1 MPGRTAPGRARRARQ
16 RGRTRPRVGLALAG
30 GGPLG
35 GIYEV
40 GALLALSD
48 SLDGIDLAGL
58 DVYVGVS
65 SGGFVAAALA
75 NGISPAQMYRL
86 FIDDGADAA
95 LTPEIFLRPAFSEF
109 TLRAAALPRLLARA
123 IAQYLRDPF
132 RRGFMESLAT
142 LSHAMPTGMFDNRAV
157 GDSLCRLFAAP
168 GRTNDFRKL
177 DRKLFLVAT
186 NLDTGASVR
195 FGAPGLDH
203 VPISMAIEASA
214 ALPGLFPPVMIGG
227 EHYVDGA
234 LNKTLHASVALDE
247 GIRLLLCVNPL
258 VPFDASRAAQGG
270 HLSVAKLNEGG
281 LPVVL
286 SQTFRAIIHSRMKVG
301 MEKYRR
307 QYPDADVVLFE
318 PDREDPDMFFA
329 SIFSYAQR
337 RRLCAAAYAKTRQ
350 NLRARAE
357 LLEPQL
363 ARHGIALRH
372 DRLADPHRSIVD
384 ALSDPR
390 PLHAQPGHDVRRT
403 ARDLAH
409 ALNQLE
415 RWLAQRARHRGVLA
429 S

>member
-1 MPGRTAPGRARRARQ
+1 
-16 RGRTRPRVGLALAG
+16 VGLALAG

-40 GALLALSD
+40 GALLALAD
-48 SLDGIDLAGL
+48 SLDGLDLADL

-65 SGGFVAAALA
+65 SGGFAAAALA

-95 LTPEIFLRPAFSEF
+95 LRPELFLRPALSEF
-109 TLRAAALPRLLARA
+109 MLRAAALPRLISRA
-123 IAQYLRDPF
+123 AAQYLRDPF
-132 RRGFMESLAT
+132 RRGLLESLAT

-157 GDSLCRLFAAP
+157 GDFLRRLFAAP

-177 DRKLFLVAT
+177 ERKLFLVAT
-186 NLDTGASVR
+186 NLDTGASVT
-195 FGAPGLDH
+195 FGARGLDH

-214 ALPGLFPPVMIGG
+214 ALPGLFPPVLIGG

-247 GIRLLLCVNPL
+247 GVRLLLCVNPL
-258 VPFDASRAAQGG
+258 VPFDASRAAQAGR
-270 HLSVAKLNEGG
+270 LTVAKLNEGG
-281 LPVVL
+281 LPIVL
-286 SQTFRAIIHSRMKVG
+286 AQTFRAIIHSRMKVG

-307 QYPDADVVLFE
+307 QYPGADVILFE
-318 PDREDPDMFFA
+318 PDREDADMFFA

-337 RRLCAAAYAKTRQ
+337 HRLCAAAYAKTRQ
-350 NLRARAE
+350 SLRARAAA
-357 LLEPQL
+357 LAPQL
-363 ARHGIALRH
+363 ARHGIAIRH
-372 DRLADPHRSIVD
+372 DRLADANRGVDD
-384 ALSDPR
+384 ALADPR
-390 PLHAQPGHDVRRT
+390 PLHAQPGHDVKTT
-403 ARDLAH
+403 ARDLAV

-415 RWLAQRARHRGVLA
+415 RWLEGARRGVPV

>member
-1 MPGRTAPGRARRARQ
+1 MPRRSATGRARRART
-16 RGRTRPRVGLALAG
+16 RERARPRVGLALAG

-40 GALLALSD
+40 GALLALTD
-48 SLDGIDLAGL
+48 SLDGIDLADL

-95 LTPEIFLRPAFSEF
+95 LRPEIFLRPALSEF
-109 TLRAAALPRLLARA
+109 MLRAALLPRLLARA
-123 IAQYLRDPF
+123 TIQYLRDPF
-132 RRGFMESLAT
+132 RRGLMESLAT
-142 LSHAMPTGMFDNRAV
+142 LAHAMPTGLFDNRTV
-157 GDSLCRLFAAP
+157 GDFMRRLFAAP

-177 DRKLFLVAT
+177 ERKLFLVAT
-186 NLDTGASVR
+186 NLDTGASVT
-195 FGAPGLDH
+195 FGAPGHDH

-214 ALPGLFPPVMIGG
+214 ALPGLFPPVAIGG

-247 GIRLLLCVNPL
+247 GVRLLLCVNPL
-258 VPFDASRAAQGG
+258 VPFDASRATQGG
-270 HLSVAKLNEGG
+270 RLTVAKLNEGG

-318 PDREDPDMFFA
+318 PDREDADMFFA
-329 SIFSYAQR
+329 SLFSYAQR

-350 NLRARAE
+350 NLVARAAA
-357 LLEPQL
+357 LGPQL

-372 DRLADPHRSIVD
+372 DRLADPHRGIDD

-409 ALNQLE
+409 TLNQLE
-415 RWLAQRARHRGVLA
+415 RWVVRSSRRGAPA